1 MPVMKRQKI
10 RFTSVLLLIVLLLA
24 IYSLAHGQRKN
35 YYTYSEALDQV
46 AVVVDGR
53 NLTLADLAFY
63 VVYEEQAV
71 EEDAFIYNPENTGEY
86 WNIHTNGT
94 FVRTAA
100 KETAMNMAIHD
111 EIFYQLAMQEGIALD
126 EKETAYMEN
135 TRMDFWSDTGEEA
148 IEKLGV
154 KKDVLNASMEKIAL
168 AQKYQSL
175 LAEMNDADFEE
186 YSFNGSA
193 YEKMQEEHECEIKE
207 GVWERVHFGSVTVA
221 H

>member
-1 MPVMKRQKI
+1 MKKQKI

-24 IYSLAHGQRKN
+24 IYSLAQGQRKN

-46 AVVVDGR
+46 AAVVDGKD
-53 NLTLADLAFY
+53 LTLEDLAFY

-71 EEDAFIYNPENTGEY
+71 EKDAFIYNPENTGEY
-86 WNIHTNGT
+86 WNIHTKGA

-111 EIFYQLAMQEGIALD
+111 EIFYRLAMQEGITLD
-126 EKETAYMEN
+126 AKETVYMEN
-135 TRMDFWSDTGEEA
+135 TRMDFWSDTEEEA

-154 KKDVLNASMEKIAL
+154 EKEVLDASMEKIAL

-175 LAEMNDADFEE
+175 LAEMNDVDFDE

-193 YEKMQEEHECEIKE
+193 YEKIREEHECEIKE
-207 GVWERVHFGSVTVA
+207 NVWERVHFGSVTVA